1 MQTEKNS
8 DLSTNSTF
16 DFASTCGRNTCT
28 NTKLRA
34 SSSKPSLNSV
44 YSFIIALCVLC
55 AFAIVVT
62 IFLMDNISLTA
73 HKDNTLKKNKRSLA
87 NFGECK
93 LCFKRKKIQNLN

>member
-1 MQTEKNS
+1 MQYCKQKK
-8 DLSTNSTF
+8 TNSTF